1 MNEVKKQAL
10 IEIQKANEMVIN
22 EREKFEILFKET
34 QTMDKQADN
43 LLEVRIYIYYIIKL
57 FCFIYFYIYLILRIV
72 GTVDVKL
79 MKLVAVVLRLNIVVN
94 FVSIKIGNGFIIK

>member
-34 QTMDKQADN
+34 QTIDKQADN
-43 LLEVRIYIYYIIKL
+43 LLEVRIYIKL
-57 FCFIYFYIYLILRIV
+57 
-72 GTVDVKL
+72 
-79 MKLVAVVLRLNIVVN
+79 
-94 FVSIKIGNGFIIK
+94 